1 MHAILTKRIEIP
13 WNRLGKAVAGFLS
26 LPSWAFIIA
35 SILFWSQIG
44 KDDFMLYFWIAAGI
58 CWLSNSVAFLLL
70 IRLRDDSDATK
81 SARFW
86 FLCSAL
92 PIALVPLLVGV
103 NFIYGIL
110 YVASHLGGMH
120 DSL

>member
-1 MHAILTKRIEIP
+1 
-13 WNRLGKAVAGFLS
+13 
-26 LPSWAFIIA
+26 
-35 SILFWSQIG
+35 
-44 KDDFMLYFWIAAGI
+44 MLYFWIGAGI
-58 CWLSNSVAFLLL
+58 CWLSSSFAFLLFV
-70 IRLRDDSDATK
+70 RLREDSDVIG
-81 SARFW
+81 SGRFW

-103 NFIYGIL
+103 NFIYGIF